1 MGLCSSKSSTS
12 GNLDRI
18 TAAGM
23 SVDELY
29 AQAFTQNDVEISKE
43 ALMALLE
50 QSG

>member
-1 MGLCSSKSSTS
+1 MGLCSSKADKPSD
-12 GNLDRI
+12 LDRI
-18 TAAGM
+18 TATGM

-29 AQAFTQNDVEISKE
+29 TQAFTQNDVGISKE

>member
-1 MGLCSSKSSTS
+1 MGLCSSKLDIP
-12 GNLDRI
+12 GDLDRI

-29 AQAFTQNDVEISKE
+29 AQAFSQNDVEISEE